1 MDHLIRAIDKAYAF
15 RMFVIRTDRL
25 VEEARMIH
33 GLNPVATVA
42 LGRLL
47 TANLLLAAELK
58 NRDDRLTLQIRGDGP
73 AGFLVTTA
81 DGQGH
86 VKGYANDADADVPE
100 KENGQPDVGSYVGTE
115 GNFVLIRDYGM
126 KEPYTAYAPLV
137 TGEIAEDIAAYYYQT
152 ERIPTALSL
161 GVQLNEDGSA
171 RSAGGFFL
179 QAMPGV
185 SDDELVKLEERLKE
199 LPDIT
204 QLLDQQS
211 LEDILSTEFA
221 SFEMEVLDS
230 TEVSYR
236 CDCSLEKVEDA
247 VSSLHPD
254 ELKNMIQ
261 EDGGA
266 EVVCHFC
273 SKKYTFTKEDLEQM
287 AARD

>member
-1 MDHLIRAIDKAYAF
+1 
-15 RMFVIRTDRL
+15 
-25 VEEARMIH
+25 
-33 GLNPVATVA
+33 
-42 LGRLL
+42 
-47 TANLLLAAELK
+47 
-58 NRDDRLTLQIRGDGP
+58 
-73 AGFLVTTA
+73 
-81 DGQGH
+81 
-86 VKGYANDADADVPE
+86 
-100 KENGQPDVGSYVGTE
+100 
-115 GNFVLIRDYGM
+115 
-126 KEPYTAYAPLV
+126 
-137 TGEIAEDIAAYYYQT
+137 
-152 ERIPTALSL
+152 
-161 GVQLNEDGSA
+161 
-171 RSAGGFFL
+171 
-179 QAMPGV
+179 MPGV

-236 CDCSLEKVEDA
+236 CDCSREKVEDA